1 MSDDFSGYFSE
12 DGFWR
17 FIAKLSGV
25 GELVHRAIRLYKVIR
40 DPDVPEWAKALSI
53 ASLGYLIC
61 PLDAVPDVLPLV
73 GLGDDAGIIAAAIAS
88 LVNYL
93 PPPEEA

>member
-1 MSDDFSGYFSE
+1 MSDDFSRFFSE
-12 DGFWR
+12 EGFWAVL
-17 FIAKLSGV
+17 AKIPGV
-25 GELVHRAIRLYKVIR
+25 GELAVRAIRLYKVIS

-61 PLDAVPDVLPLV
+61 PVDAVPDVLPLI
-73 GLGDDAGIIAAAIAS
+73 GFGDDAGIIAAAIAS
-88 LVNYL
+88 LASYL